1 MPLLP
6 LLVGAGLAYYLGRFK
21 SEWLYTWLGLDSS
34 TDPYRLFAIGF
45 FAVSYLALAVI
56 YKVLPLNELF
66 YRYLPKV
73 WGRWWSARLLATT
86 ACSEWLHAG
95 NPDFTTGQR
104 WKRNALCLGLFI
116 LPGKLPMSISKQPI
130 TKQPQP
136 GALEVKK
143 LTLQPAL
150 YRDQSIAIRLFE
162 DNGEPYSVLST
173 YIEHADIRNDE
184 ICIPSWNFKPE
195 VLAGLIA
202 TGRFVDTRRVVPTGF
217 VEAPV
222 WRVTCPELLAQVA
235 EQRAQANIKAV
246 ADRQD

>member
-1 MPLLP
+1 MLRLP
-6 LLVGAGLAYYLGRFK
+6 LLVGAGLAYCLGKFK
-21 SEWLYTWLGLDSS
+21 SEWLYIWLGLDSS
-34 TDPYRLFAIGF
+34 TDPYRFLAIGLF
-45 FAVSYLALAVI
+45 VVSYLTLVVI
-56 YKVLPLNELF
+56 YKMLPLNGLF
-66 YRYLPKV
+66 YSYLPKV

-86 ACSEWLHAG
+86 ACSKWLHAG
-95 NPDFTTGQR
+95 NPDFTTWQR

-130 TKQPQP
+130 TKQQQP
-136 GALEVKK
+136 GALEVRN

-150 YRDQSIAIRLFE
+150 YRDQSMAIRLFE

-195 VLAGLIA
+195 ILASLIA
-202 TGRFVDTRRVVPTGF
+202 TGRFVNTRRVVPTGF

-222 WRVTCPELLAQVA
+222 WRVTCPELLAQVS
-235 EQRAQANIKAV
+235 ELRARANISTA
-246 ADRQD
+246 ADLQD